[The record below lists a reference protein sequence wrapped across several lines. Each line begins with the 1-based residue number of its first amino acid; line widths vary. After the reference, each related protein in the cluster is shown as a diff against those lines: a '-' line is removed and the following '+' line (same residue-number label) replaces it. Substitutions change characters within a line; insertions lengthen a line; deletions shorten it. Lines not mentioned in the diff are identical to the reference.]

1 TTIIISIATI
11 TLIATLIA
19 KAAIGSTIRNI
30 VETRPMGTGKRRIN
44 SVVKELVAQVVTDP
58 VLGGLEIVLAEV
70 EQASQA
76 QVNVRVEAE
85 LETDPVEAE
94 LETDPVVEEPEIA
107 PVEVDLLIVLVVEA
121 LAIVPAAAELETDPV
136 VAGLLTVLEVVERV
150 RVPVA
155 VGPARDHQLDHLAVP
170 PRTRLVIAVHRR
182 DLVPVL
188 EGPVLEVVDLAGAVE
203 TTR

>member
-1 TTIIISIATI
+1 TSIIISIATI

-70 EQASQA
+70 EQASRA
-76 QVNVRVEAE
+76 EVIVRVEAE
-85 LETDPVEAE
+85 LQID
-94 LETDPVVEEPEIA
+94 
-107 PVEVDLLIVLVVEA
+107 LVVEA

-203 TTR
+203 TTRGPVVTAVVVAWAAVV

>member
-58 VLGGLEIVLAEV
+58 VLGGLEIVRAEV
-70 EQASQA
+70 I
-76 QVNVRVEAE
+76 VR
-85 LETDPVEAE
+85 VEAE

-121 LAIVPAAAELETDPV
+121 LAIVPAAAELET
-136 VAGLLTVLEVVERV
+136 
-150 RVPVA
+150 
-155 VGPARDHQLDHLAVP
+155 
-170 PRTRLVIAVHRR
+170 
-182 DLVPVL
+182 
-188 EGPVLEVVDLAGAVE
+188 
-203 TTR
+203 

>member
-58 VLGGLEIVLAEV
+58 VVGGPEIVPA
-70 EQASQA
+70 
-76 QVNVRVEAE
+76 
-85 LETDPVEAE
+85 
-94 LETDPVVEEPEIA
+94 
-107 PVEVDLLIVLVVEA
+107 EVDLLIVLVVEA

-203 TTR
+203 TTRGPVVTAVVVAWAAVV

>member
-58 VLGGLEIVLAEV
+58 V
-70 EQASQA
+70 
-76 QVNVRVEAE
+76 
-85 LETDPVEAE
+85 
-94 LETDPVVEEPEIA
+94 VEELEIA

-136 VAGLLTVLEVVERV
+136 VAGL
-150 RVPVA
+150 
-155 VGPARDHQLDHLAVP
+155 
-170 PRTRLVIAVHRR
+170 
-182 DLVPVL
+182 
-188 EGPVLEVVDLAGAVE
+188 
-203 TTR
+203 